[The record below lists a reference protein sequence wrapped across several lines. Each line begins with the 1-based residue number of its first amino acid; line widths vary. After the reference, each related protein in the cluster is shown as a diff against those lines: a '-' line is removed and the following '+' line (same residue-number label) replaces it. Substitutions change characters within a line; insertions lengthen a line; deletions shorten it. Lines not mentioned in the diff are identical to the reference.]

1 MKIPETDISAVT
13 AQSNMRP
20 YNCGAFWVANSITS
34 TVLGEVGRE
43 LQEQAQERNQEF
55 QMQMERAK
63 MITEKEKL
71 QEEIAYKRRLLELS
85 RQHQQKEAIT
95 SFNAKIKAIQLR
107 AYLQYCWPLDP
118 SLPYVV
124 LKEIENNDA
133 PLHPH
138 LNVILM
144 HSQLLPMLSPGRISD
159 KDAKLHEQL
168 EYYIN
173 QDMPDIRDIKFRK
186 DAAKGSM
193 AINGSNAHIM
203 NIYFLMGQL
212 PTLVIA
218 PYYNEGK
225 MYFNGA
231 VWEPYPAR
239 PLIRPILSFDYD
251 PVQAANRE
259 DYLVQKLKLF
269 HAAVSVVA
277 GSVRDSYML
286 LTQGKAPTMPIWL
299 NDDQHEKMK
308 QLVMGEESIKKFVR
322 DENNGMLTVLD
333 KNKTPGLLDV
343 YSEEDVVNMREQ
355 IKANN
360 QNTI

>member
-34 TVLGEVGRE
+34 TVLGEVGIE

-55 QMQMERAK
+55 QMQMERAQ

-168 EYYIN
+168 EYFIN

-203 NIYFLMGQL
+203 NIYFLMGQ
-212 PTLVIA
+212 
-218 PYYNEGK
+218 
-225 MYFNGA
+225 
-231 VWEPYPAR
+231 
-239 PLIRPILSFDYD
+239 
-251 PVQAANRE
+251 
-259 DYLVQKLKLF
+259 
-269 HAAVSVVA
+269 
-277 GSVRDSYML
+277 
-286 LTQGKAPTMPIWL
+286 
-299 NDDQHEKMK
+299 
-308 QLVMGEESIKKFVR
+308 
-322 DENNGMLTVLD
+322 
-333 KNKTPGLLDV
+333 
-343 YSEEDVVNMREQ
+343 
-355 IKANN
+355 
-360 QNTI
+360 